1 MKPEILLLVPTL
13 PEIEPFLRQQGKGY
27 GPVVTG
33 ISPYRCAAAT
43 QEAIIQRRP
52 DMMILWRASRE
63 IPRQRAGGRRCR
75 ARRKRAGGG
84 HGFLRR
90 KGVRSE
96 VFRTVRLSA
105 YSGGCSVADRRLEQR
120 ERSGLA
126 SCRSERRTDRE
137 YGRGRFFRRLPARAN
152 TFLGAPHDLEYGRR
166 AFRPME
172 YSAGDR
178 RAGPS
183 DRPPAANGG
192 KYVPHRAA
200 FRRHISL
207 RPDGIAS
214 GRAAKAAYCAAPSAY
229 QAQTKRIET
238 Q

>member
-27 GPVVTG
+27 NPVITG
-33 ISPYRCAAAT
+33 IGPYRCAAAT
-43 QEAIIQRRP
+43 QEVIIQRRP
-52 DMMILWRASRE
+52 DMMILCGIAGRYPAS
-63 IPRQRAGGRRCR
+63 A
-75 ARRKRAGGG
+75 
-84 HGFLRR
+84 
-90 KGVRSE
+90 
-96 VFRTVRLSA
+96 
-105 YSGGCSVADRRLEQR
+105 
-120 ERSGLA
+120 LA
-126 SCRSERRTDRE
+126 VGDAVLVGSERAADMGSFEGKGFVPKFSERYDCPHIPADAPLPVVASNSVSGAASPHVDRSAAQIE
-137 YGRGRFFRRLPARAN
+137 NMEGAAFFDVCLREQIPFWELRAISN
-152 TFLGAPHDLEYGRR
+152 TVGEPFGQWNIP
-166 AFRPME
+166 
-172 YSAGDR
+172 AGDR

>member
-1 MKPEILLLVPTL
+1 MRGGDAGGHHT
-13 PEIEPFLRQQGKGY
+13 
-27 GPVVTG
+27 
-33 ISPYRCAAAT
+33 AAAGHDDLM
-43 QEAIIQRRP
+43 RHR
-52 DMMILWRASRE
+52 RE

-105 YSGGCSVADRRLEQR
+105 YSGGCSVAGRRLEQR

-166 AFRPME
+166 AFRPMQ

-183 DRPPAANGG
+183 DRPPAATAENTS
-192 KYVPHRAA
+192 RTA
-200 FRRHISL
+200 
-207 RPDGIAS
+207 RPSDD
-214 GRAAKAAYCAAPSAY
+214 
-229 QAQTKRIET
+229 T
-238 Q
+238 

>member
-33 ISPYRCAAAT
+33 IGPYRCAAAT

-52 DMMILWRASRE
+52 DMMILCGHRRE
-63 IPRQRAGGRRCR
+63 ISRQRAGGRRCR

-105 YSGGCSVADRRLEQR
+105 YSGRCSVAGRRLEQR
-120 ERSGLA
+120 ERSASPHVDRSAAQIENMEGAAFFDVCLRERIPFWELRAISNTVGEPFGQWNIPLA
-126 SCRSERRTDRE
+126 TDA
-137 YGRGRFFRRLPARAN
+137 LARAIGRLLQTAEN
-152 TFLGAPHDLEYGRR
+152 TYRTAR
-166 AFRPME
+166 
-172 YSAGDR
+172 
-178 RAGPS
+178 PS
-183 DRPPAANGG
+183 D
-192 KYVPHRAA
+192 
-200 FRRHISL
+200 
-207 RPDGIAS
+207 D
-214 GRAAKAAYCAAPSAY
+214 
-229 QAQTKRIET
+229 T
-238 Q
+238 

>member
-33 ISPYRCAAAT
+33 IGPYRCAAAT

-52 DMMILWRASRE
+52 DMMILCGHRRE
-63 IPRQRAGGRRCR
+63 ISRQRAGGRRCR

-105 YSGGCSVADRRLEQR
+105 YSGGCSVAGRRLEQR
-120 ERSGLA
+120 EP
-126 SCRSERRTDRE
+126 ERP
-137 YGRGRFFRRLPARAN
+137 RLMSI
-152 TFLGAPHDLEYGRR
+152 GAPHRSRIWKGPL
-166 AFRPME
+166 FST
-172 YSAGDR
+172 SACASKYLSGSSAR
-178 RAGPS
+178 SRIRSAS
-183 DRPPAANGG
+183 LSANGI
-192 KYVPHRAA
+192 
-200 FRRHISL
+200 FRW
-207 RPDGIAS
+207 RPT
-214 GRAAKAAYCAAPSAY
+214 RWPE
-229 QAQTKRIET
+229 R
-238 Q
+238 

>member
-1 MKPEILLLVPTL
+1 MRGGDAGGHHT
-13 PEIEPFLRQQGKGY
+13 
-27 GPVVTG
+27 
-33 ISPYRCAAAT
+33 AAA
-43 QEAIIQRRP
+43 
-52 DMMILWRASRE
+52 DMMILCGIAGRYPAS
-63 IPRQRAGGRRCR
+63 A
-75 ARRKRAGGG
+75 
-84 HGFLRR
+84 
-90 KGVRSE
+90 
-96 VFRTVRLSA
+96 
-105 YSGGCSVADRRLEQR
+105 
-120 ERSGLA
+120 LA
-126 SCRSERRTDRE
+126 VGDAVLVGSERAADMGSFEGKGFVPKFSERYDCPHIPADAPLPVVASNSVSPERPRLMSIGAPHRSRNME
-137 YGRGRFFRRLPARAN
+137 GAAFFDVCLARAN
-152 TFLGAPHDLEYGRR
+152 TFLGAPRDLEYGRR

>member
-33 ISPYRCAAAT
+33 IGPYRCAAAT

-52 DMMILWRASRE
+52 DMMILCGIAGRYPAS
-63 IPRQRAGGRRCR
+63 A
-75 ARRKRAGGG
+75 
-84 HGFLRR
+84 
-90 KGVRSE
+90 
-96 VFRTVRLSA
+96 
-105 YSGGCSVADRRLEQR
+105 
-120 ERSGLA
+120 LA
-126 SCRSERRTDRE
+126 VGDAVLVGSERAADMGSFEGKGFVPKFSERYDCPHIPADAPLPVVASNSVSGAASPHVDRSAAQIE
-137 YGRGRFFRRLPARAN
+137 NMEGAAFRRLPARAN

>member
-33 ISPYRCAAAT
+33 IGPYRCAAAT

-52 DMMILWRASRE
+52 DMMILCGIAGRYPASALAVGDAVLVGSERAADMGSFE
-63 IPRQRAGGRRCR
+63 G
-75 ARRKRAGGG
+75 K
-84 HGFLRR
+84 GFVP
-90 KGVRSE
+90 KFS
-96 VFRTVRLSA
+96 
-105 YSGGCSVADRRLEQR
+105 YSGGCSVAGRRLEQR

-152 TFLGAPHDLEYGRR
+152 TFLGAPHNLEYGRR

>member
-27 GPVVTG
+27 NPVITG
-33 ISPYRCAAAT
+33 IGPYRCAAAT
-43 QEAIIQRRP
+43 QEVIIQRRP
-52 DMMILWRASRE
+52 DMMILCGIAGRYPASALAVGDAVLVGSERAADMGSFEGKGFVPKFSERYDCPH
-63 IPRQRAGGRRCR
+63 IPAD
-75 ARRKRAGGG
+75 APLPVVA
-84 HGFLRR
+84 
-90 KGVRSE
+90 SN
-96 VFRTVRLSA
+96 
-105 YSGGCSVADRRLEQR
+105 SVS
-120 ERSGLA
+120 RSGLA

-152 TFLGAPHDLEYGRR
+152 TFLGAPRDLEYGRR

>member
-1 MKPEILLLVPTL
+1 M
-13 PEIEPFLRQQGKGY
+13 RGGDA
-27 GPVVTG
+27 GG
-33 ISPYRCAAAT
+33 HHAAA
-43 QEAIIQRRP
+43 AGHDDLMRHR
-52 DMMILWRASRE
+52 RE
-63 IPRQRAGGRRCR
+63 ISRQRAGGRRCR

-105 YSGGCSVADRRLEQR
+105 YSGGCSVAGRRLEQR

-137 YGRGRFFRRLPARAN
+137 YGRGRFFRRLSARAN
-152 TFLGAPHDLEYGRR
+152 TFLGAPRDLEYGRR

-172 YSAGDR
+172 YSAGNR

-207 RPDGIAS
+207 RPDGFAS

-229 QAQTKRIET
+229 KAQTKRIET

>member
-27 GPVVTG
+27 DPVVTG
-33 ISPYRCAAAT
+33 IGPYRCAAAT

-52 DMMILWRASRE
+52 DMMILCGIAGRYPASALAVGDAVLVGSERAADMGS
-63 IPRQRAGGRRCR
+63 
-75 ARRKRAGGG
+75 
-84 HGFLRR
+84 FD
-90 KGVRSE
+90 
-96 VFRTVRLSA
+96 
-105 YSGGCSVADRRLEQR
+105 SGGCSVAGRRLEQR